1 MPQRAL
7 PSHTDFEAS
16 PAAPQLTQPGG
27 DPIASAAQ
35 LWAPIARFTAVER
48 DLAERM
54 SHQPVLSALYEFLR
68 FGFKQAWACLFA
80 AIMLSL
86 LIASR
91 YGYPDWMPVTRYDF
105 LLLSAIAVQ
114 AFLLA
119 YKFETPDEA
128 RIILIYHIIGTVMEI
143 FKTHMGSW
151 IYPEASFFHIGG
163 VPLFTGFM
171 YSCVG
176 SYLCRVWRLFDFRFV
191 HHPPLWALLVLSV
204 LVYLNFFTH
213 HYIPDMRLALFG
225 LTALLFLRTQV
236 YFKIWHVHRSMP
248 LLLGFVLVAM
258 FIWFSE
264 NIGTF
269 TRTWV
274 YPSQLHEWSPVGFA
288 KLGSWFLL
296 MIISYSLVAF
306 INRPQVMASPKAAS
320 LEPDRAIG
328 TEPLHQ
334 QQGLQ
339 PCE

>member
-1 MPQRAL
+1 MPQTGH
-7 PSHTDFEAS
+7 PSLTDFKAS
-16 PAAPQLTQPGG
+16 TATPRSTLPDRDQTT
-27 DPIASAAQ
+27 SAAL
-35 LWAPIARFTAVER
+35 LWAPIARFSALER
-48 DLAERM
+48 DLADRM
-54 SHQPVLSALYEFLR
+54 SHQPVLAALYEFLR

-80 AIMLSL
+80 GIMLSL

-91 YGYPDWMPVTRYDF
+91 YVYPDWMPLTRYDF
-105 LLLSAIAVQ
+105 LFLSAIAVQ

-119 YKFETPDEA
+119 FKFETFDEA

-151 IYPEASFFHIGG
+151 IYPEPSLFHISS

-176 SYLCRVWRLFDFRFV
+176 SYLCRVWRLFDFKFV
-191 HHPPLWALLVLSV
+191 HHPPLWALLVLSA
-204 LVYLNFFTH
+204 LIYLNFFTH
-213 HYIPDMRLALFG
+213 HFIPDMRLALFA

-236 YFKIWHVHRSMP
+236 YFRIWRVHRAMP

-274 YPSQLHEWSPVGFA
+274 YPSQLHEWSPVSFA

-296 MIISYSLVAF
+296 MIISYSLVAL
-306 INRPQVMASPKAAS
+306 INRPQPMISRIASPA
-320 LEPDRAIG
+320 PDRATG
-328 TEPLHQ
+328 TQALPQ
-334 QQGLQ
+334 PQGL
-339 PCE
+339 PSCE